1 MDLPSRFGKYELLD
15 RIATGGM
22 AEVFLARSFGAAGF
36 EKRLCING
44 ILPDLAQSP
53 KFVSMFIREA
63 KISASLSH
71 PNIVQVFDFGK
82 VGPDH
87 YIAMEHMFG
96 RDLTRLNKALRA
108 HGRLMPLPLAL
119 YIVSSLLRGLGYAHA
134 RQAPDG
140 SRLDLVHRDV
150 SPLNVMV
157 SFQGEVKLFDWGIAR
172 LIGQSGDQK
181 APGQPGG

>member
-1 MDLPSRFGKYELLD
+1 MKFPCRFGKYELLD

-22 AEVFLARSFGAAGF
+22 AEVFLARSFGAEGF
-36 EKRLCING
+36 EKRLVIKR
-44 ILPDLAQSP
+44 ILPDLASNP

-63 KISASLSH
+63 KISASLAH

-96 RDLTRLNKALRA
+96 RDLTRLNKALRRD
-108 HGRLMPLPLAL
+108 GRFMPLPLAL
-119 YIVSSLLRGLGYAHA
+119 YIASSLLRGLGYAHA

-150 SPLNVMV
+150 SPHNVMV

-181 APGQPGG
+181 A